1 MARSRSNNLYVDAHP
16 KLDATELSHVERRE
30 IDEERMAPLSLT
42 NGGIN
47 FARSVDTPT
56 IDVESPRQ
64 IWPHSILRARSIF
77 PCSSARLTSSAES
90 PATAVMK
97 SNSADAAPRSP
108 ASDLVVWPARLI
120 QASAL
125 VIVLFELA
133 SILGEAAEEPEWT
146 SHLSFRMS
154 CLLLGGLLF
163 TISLRP
169 RLGQRWQLLAFII
182 TSGVLALT
190 TILGIGCEKA
200 EQFFVDL
207 LVLSLGVTSLLPWS
221 FGWQAAAN
229 VLMLASLAAFARFSP
244 AHDPLLYTHWVGLVA
259 GAGIRQLCANYG
271 GRYRQEIAH
280 DIVELKRSET
290 ELITARE
297 SALAASRAKSE
308 FLSSMSHEIRTPM
321 NAVLGMADVLAET
334 DLNTEQRRYLNTI
347 INNGTALLELINDIL
362 DLAKVESG
370 RISLE
375 SVPFSPREVV
385 ERVLETLAIRAHEKR
400 LELVAQI
407 DSTVPELVLGDP
419 FRLRQILINLIGN
432 AVKFTESGD
441 VLVVLQTDPAAAGLL
456 QVDVRDTGIGIP
468 ADKLDSL
475 FEPFHPAD
483 SSTSRRYGGS
493 GLGLAIVARLVA
505 LMGGTTAVESRPGV
519 GSVFRFSVRFALPA
533 NPVPNEG
540 LLPDLSNRRIL
551 VADDND
557 ANREAVRL
565 LLTERGANVAGANSG
580 TNALELIRRA
590 ARESMPFDAI
600 VVDSSMPDLDGYQIA
615 QQAGCAYARFVMML
629 PGGNLKAEALR
640 LEPLGIANFVL
651 KPVKRNE
658 LLAAVES
665 AGQRAAT
672 TPVPARFEA
681 PKHADAWP
689 GGYRLRILFADD
701 SSDNRALIKAYMKN
715 TPHLVEF
722 AENGKEAI
730 SKFVA
735 GRYDLVFMDI
745 QMPIVDGYAA
755 VAEIRRWEN
764 YMRHR
769 PTPIVA
775 LTASADTEAIRRTKE
790 AGCDLHVSK
799 PLKKSILLETIMR
812 YVPQSQAAVPA
823 APLGHPLP
831 ELRST
836 A

>member
-1 MARSRSNNLYVDAHP
+1 MLKARAKFGRIGFWLHDQPSL
-16 KLDATELSHVERRE
+16 VE
-30 IDEERMAPLSLT
+30 APALLL
-42 NGGIN
+42 
-47 FARSVDTPT
+47 P
-56 IDVESPRQ
+56 
-64 IWPHSILRARSIF
+64 
-77 PCSSARLTSSAES
+77 AES
-90 PATAVMK
+90 PETAVLS
-97 SNSADAAPRSP
+97 SNSADAASRSP

-125 VIVLFELA
+125 VIILFELA
-133 SILGEAAEEPEWT
+133 SALGEAADQSAWT
-146 SHLSFRMS
+146 SYLPFRAS

-163 TISLRP
+163 AISLQP

-190 TILGIGCEKA
+190 TILGIRRETA
-200 EQFFVDL
+200 DQFFVDL

-229 VLMLASLAAFARFSP
+229 VLMLAGLAAFARFSP
-244 AHDPLLYTHWVGLVA
+244 AHDPMLYTHWVGLVA
-259 GAGIRQLCANYG
+259 GAWIRQLCANYG
-271 GRYRQEIAH
+271 GRYRQEIAR
-280 DIVELKRSET
+280 DIIELKRSET
-290 ELITARE
+290 ELIAARE
-297 SALAASRAKSE
+297 AALAASRAKSE

-334 DLNTEQRRYLNTI
+334 DLNSEQRRYLSTI
-347 INNGTALLELINDIL
+347 INNGTALLELINGIL

-385 ERVLETLAIRAHEKR
+385 ERALETLAIRAHEKR

-419 FRLRQILINLIGN
+419 LRLRQILINLIGN
-432 AVKFTESGD
+432 AVKFTESGH

-456 QVDVRDTGIGIP
+456 QVEVRDTGIGIP

-475 FEPFHPAD
+475 FEPFSQAD

-493 GLGLAIVARLVA
+493 GLGLTIVARLVA

-519 GSVFRFSVRFALPA
+519 GSVFRFSARFALPA
-533 NPVPNEG
+533 NPVPHEG

-557 ANREAVRL
+557 LNREAVRSL
-565 LLTERGANVAGANSG
+565 LSEQGAAVTIANSG
-580 TNALELIRRA
+580 ANALELIRRA
-590 ARESMPFDAI
+590 AREWTPFDAI

-615 QQAGCAYARFVMML
+615 QQASHAHARFVMML
-629 PGGNLKAEALR
+629 PSGNLKAETMRIELV
-640 LEPLGIANFVL
+640 GIANYVL

-658 LLAAVES
+658 LLTAVAA
-665 AGQRAAT
+665 AANQRAAT
-672 TPVPARFEA
+672 TLVPARSSGDR
-681 PKHADAWP
+681 KHPGALS
-689 GGYRLRILFADD
+689 GGYCLRILFADD
-701 SSDNRALIKAYMKN
+701 SVDNRALIKAYMKN
-715 TPHLVEF
+715 TPHLIEF

-730 SKFVA
+730 SRFVA

-745 QMPIVDGYAA
+745 EMPIVDGCTA
-755 VAEIRRWEN
+755 VEEIRRWEN
-764 YMRHR
+764 YTRQR

-775 LTASADTEAIRRTKE
+775 LTASADSETIRRTRE
-790 AGCDLHVSK
+790 AGCNLHLSK
-799 PLKKSILLETIMR
+799 PLKKAVLLETITR
-812 YVPQSQAAVPA
+812 CVPQPQAAVPA
-823 APLGHPLP
+823 APLSY
-831 ELRST
+831 RV